1 MREKNKSIF
10 ASLEDLK
17 KLINE
22 DEPFD
27 SSRANSL
34 LTELEKQV
42 QTNTKERKGLN
53 NLLLLCLAIITLIT
67 SYAFYQRDENS
78 IQSTKIKSLERI
90 DSIYNTFMQPFEGS
104 ISYRVDGEGNP
115 ISYRALM
122 AETDS
127 MRQKNYEMERKL
139 YDYEFELN
147 FIKEHYPITVI
158 RKGNTYTIKSEQI
171 DSALMLLQVYRDR
184 LYFDKEENSWMIK

>member
-22 DEPFD
+22 DELFD

-42 QTNTKERKGLN
+42 QTNTKERKGLT
-53 NLLLLCLAIITLIT
+53 NLLLLCVAIITLIS
-67 SYAFYQRDENS
+67 SYVFSQRDENS
-78 IQSTKIKSLERI
+78 IQATKIKSLERI

-122 AETDS
+122 AEIDS
-127 MRQKNYEMERKL
+127 MRQKNYEIERKL

-158 RKGNTYTIKSEQI
+158 HKGNTYTIKSEQI

>member
-42 QTNTKERKGLN
+42 QTNTKERKGVN
-53 NLLLLCLAIITLIT
+53 NLLLLCVAIITLIS

-78 IQSTKIKSLERI
+78 IQATKIKSLERI

-104 ISYRVDGEGNP
+104 ISYRVDGDGNP

-127 MRQKNYEMERKL
+127 MRQKIYEIERKL

-158 RKGNTYTIKSEQI
+158 HKGNTYTIKSEQI